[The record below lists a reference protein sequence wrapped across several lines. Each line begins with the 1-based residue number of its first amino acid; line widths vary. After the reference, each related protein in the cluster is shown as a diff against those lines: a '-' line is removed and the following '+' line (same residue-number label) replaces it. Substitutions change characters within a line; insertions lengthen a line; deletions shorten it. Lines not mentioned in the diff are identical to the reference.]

1 MVVATVVVLEG
12 CGWTVQ
18 QSRLVAVTL
27 DLAEPDHAAIPS
39 VRVLEK
45 SHVAAS
51 MGQKG
56 ETAA

>member
-1 MVVATVVVLEG
+1 MATAVAMEG
-12 CGWTVQ
+12 GGWTVKQ
-18 QSRLVAVTL
+18 RCLVAVTL